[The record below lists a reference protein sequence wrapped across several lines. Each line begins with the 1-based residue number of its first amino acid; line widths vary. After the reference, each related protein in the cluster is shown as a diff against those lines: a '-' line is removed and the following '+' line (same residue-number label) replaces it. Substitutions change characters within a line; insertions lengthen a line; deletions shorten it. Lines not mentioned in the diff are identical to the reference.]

1 MTQSV
6 LTIGTI
12 GHVDHGKTTLTSK
25 LSGKWTDTHSEELKR
40 GITIK
45 LGYADVKIFKCEGLP
60 EPECYSPTAKNPKS
74 KTEGVLERKI
84 SLVDCPGHES
94 LMATVI
100 SASSLIDGA
109 LFVIAANEAC
119 PQPQTLEHLMVLK
132 TAGIKKLIVVQN
144 KVDLVTK
151 EKALEHYKQIKE
163 FLKNTDYAESPVVP
177 VVASS
182 GLNLDAL
189 LYFIEKEFPTPKKDD
204 SKEPRFIIARSFDVN
219 KPGTSIQKIQGGVI
233 GGSLVQGTLRK
244 GDVIEIVPGYM
255 EVKKE
260 KETYTKIKTKITGLV
275 SDGEELEEVR
285 PGCLVGVSTE
295 LDPTLTR
302 ADLLA
307 GSLLG
312 LEGKV
317 PQAVSEMLVKLNPLE
332 RKGEFTGITPGEKI
346 VVGFGTTSTLGQ
358 IDKLEKGGKYK
369 IRFKKPLP
377 VIKGDTIGVMRVS
390 GNRWKV
396 YGVGIIN

>member
-1 MTQSV
+1 MSQSL

-45 LGYADVKIFKCEGLP
+45 LGYADVKVYKFNDLP
-60 EPECYSPTAKNPKS
+60 EPDCYSPIPKNPKS
-74 KTEGVLERKI
+74 KVEGILERKI

-109 LFVIAANEAC
+109 LFVIAANESC
-119 PQPQTLEHLMVLK
+119 PQPQTMEHLMVLK
-132 TAGIKKLIVVQN
+132 TAGIKKIVVVQT
-144 KVDLVTK
+144 KVDLVPK
-151 EKALEHYKQIKE
+151 EKALEHYKQIKD
-163 FLKNTDYAESPVVP
+163 FLKNTEYADSPVVP

-189 LYFIEKEFPTPKKDD
+189 LYSIEKEFPTPKKDET
-204 SKEPRFIIARSFDVN
+204 KEPHFIIARSFDVN
-219 KPGTSIQKIQGGVI
+219 KPGTEIEKIQGGVI
-233 GGSLVQGTLRK
+233 GGSLVQGILKK

-260 KETYTKIKTKITGLV
+260 KETYNKIKTKITKLV
-275 SDGEELEEVR
+275 SDGEELEELR
-285 PGCLVGVSTE
+285 PGCLAGISTE
-295 LDPTLTR
+295 LDPALTR

-307 GSLLG
+307 GNLLG

-317 PQAVSEMLVKLNPLE
+317 PAAVSETLVTLQPLD
-332 RKGEFTGITPGEKI
+332 RKGEFTGIVPGEKI

-358 IDKLEKGGKYK
+358 IEKLEKGGKYK
-369 IRFKKPLP
+369 IRFKKPIP
-377 VIKGDTIGVMRVS
+377 VIKGDHVGVMRVS

-396 YGVGIIN
+396 FGIGIIN

>member
-1 MTQSV
+1 MSQSV

-45 LGYADVKIFKCEGLP
+45 LGYADVKIYKFSDLP

-74 KTEGVLERKI
+74 KVEGVLERKI

-109 LFVIAANEAC
+109 LFVISANEVC
-119 PQPQTLEHLMVLK
+119 PQPQTMEHLMVLK
-132 TAGIKKLIVVQN
+132 TAGIKKIVVVQT

-151 EKALEHYKQIKE
+151 EKALEHHKQIKE
-163 FLKNTDYAESPVVP
+163 FLKNTDYADALVVP

-182 GLNLDAL
+182 GTNLDAL
-189 LYFIEKEFPTPKKDD
+189 LETIEKEFPTPKREEG
-204 SKEPRFIIARSFDVN
+204 EPKFIIARSFDVN
-219 KPGTSIQKIQGGVI
+219 KPGTAIKNIQGAVV
-233 GGSLVQGTLRK
+233 GGSLVK
-244 GDVIEIVPGYM
+244 GVLKVGDAIEIIPGYIEM
-255 EVKKE
+255 KKDKEVHH
-260 KETYTKIKTKITGLV
+260 KIKTKITGIV
-275 SDGEELEEVR
+275 SDGENLEEVR
-285 PGCLVGVSTE
+285 PGCLAGISTE
-295 LDPTLTR
+295 LDPTLSR
-302 ADLLA
+302 ADNLA
-307 GSLLG
+307 GNVFG
-312 LEGKV
+312 LEGKL
-317 PQAVSEMLVKLNPLE
+317 PDAISEGLVKLQPLD

-346 VVGFGTTSTLGQ
+346 VIGFGTTSTLAQ
-358 IDKLEKGGKYK
+358 IEKLEKGGNYR
-369 IRFKKPLP
+369 IRFKKPISA
-377 VIKGDTIGVMRVS
+377 VKGDKIAVMRAA

-396 YGVGIIN
+396 FGIGIIN